1 MYINGNIAVTFDKDG
16 KFVDLFDRE
25 NNILGTDYSCLD
37 REMLI
42 NNNTIEIGEKKKR
55 IQAVSIKD
63 LRIVFE
69 QLLSAV
75 YQIYG
80 KYNIYIDYG
89 KLNSEL
95 LVNQLIFDI
104 LFDKYSDHCLAN
116 KMTKNKYS
124 EIISLKFG
132 DINLKDNINKIIER
146 SMKQNYQMMKSPQLR
161 EELLQLGVYPDNY
174 DKYFTPVSREN
185 ISKKKPKY
193 VWDHLFYNHYMI
205 TYKQYRRQLTMD
217 SHNYSYETFFEDLD
231 QYNKFVEI
239 LLPVDNESPEKYFY
253 MTMDYYHLEFYKKID
268 FIFKLISN
276 IPESAISNIDK
287 EHYLVK
293 YFHPIVL
300 VPIVNDNKLVYTYK
314 AKYYKM
320 LFFIE
325 EMLYQQMKGMSE
337 SELSDS
343 DFGIQLFN
351 YQLMRAKAYEL
362 FKYHY
367 EFVSS
372 DYRDIK
378 KFISQCYNM
387 RTYHDSNEVWKMIKG
402 KEWKYLDVETKRDLK
417 KLIKKFISVNSALF
431 WKSSKREY
439 GIPK

>member
-1 MYINGNIAVTFDKDG
+1 M
-16 KFVDLFDRE
+16 FDRE

-146 SMKQNYQMMKSPQLR
+146 SMKQIMNRQR
-161 EELLQLGVYPDNY
+161 
-174 DKYFTPVSREN
+174 N
-185 ISKKKPKY
+185 I
-193 VWDHLFYNHYMI
+193 
-205 TYKQYRRQLTMD
+205 
-217 SHNYSYETFFEDLD
+217 
-231 QYNKFVEI
+231 
-239 LLPVDNESPEKYFY
+239 
-253 MTMDYYHLEFYKKID
+253 
-268 FIFKLISN
+268 FI
-276 IPESAISNIDK
+276 
-287 EHYLVK
+287 
-293 YFHPIVL
+293 
-300 VPIVNDNKLVYTYK
+300 
-314 AKYYKM
+314 
-320 LFFIE
+320 
-325 EMLYQQMKGMSE
+325 
-337 SELSDS
+337 
-343 DFGIQLFN
+343 
-351 YQLMRAKAYEL
+351 
-362 FKYHY
+362 
-367 EFVSS
+367 
-372 DYRDIK
+372 
-378 KFISQCYNM
+378 
-387 RTYHDSNEVWKMIKG
+387 
-402 KEWKYLDVETKRDLK
+402 
-417 KLIKKFISVNSALF
+417 
-431 WKSSKREY
+431 
-439 GIPK
+439 

>member
-1 MYINGNIAVTFDKDG
+1 MTAVWRKRRGSMYINGNIAVTFDKDG

-116 KMTKNKYS
+116 KMTKNNYS

-193 VWDHLFYNHYMI
+193 VWDHLFYN
-205 TYKQYRRQLTMD
+205 L
-217 SHNYSYETFFEDLD
+217 
-231 QYNKFVEI
+231 
-239 LLPVDNESPEKYFY
+239 
-253 MTMDYYHLEFYKKID
+253 
-268 FIFKLISN
+268 
-276 IPESAISNIDK
+276 
-287 EHYLVK
+287 
-293 YFHPIVL
+293 
-300 VPIVNDNKLVYTYK
+300 
-314 AKYYKM
+314 
-320 LFFIE
+320 
-325 EMLYQQMKGMSE
+325 
-337 SELSDS
+337 
-343 DFGIQLFN
+343 
-351 YQLMRAKAYEL
+351 
-362 FKYHY
+362 
-367 EFVSS
+367 
-372 DYRDIK
+372 
-378 KFISQCYNM
+378 
-387 RTYHDSNEVWKMIKG
+387 
-402 KEWKYLDVETKRDLK
+402 
-417 KLIKKFISVNSALF
+417 
-431 WKSSKREY
+431 
-439 GIPK
+439 